1 MPDQDMANFG
11 GARMVKS
18 LTHRVTDLL
27 KQQTAHKKVRSA
39 ADPEE
44 WAAEELKLN
53 EKIAEQSQY
62 VDDYVKAYL
71 TAFSSSHATAGL
83 PNNIQ

>member
-1 MPDQDMANFG
+1 MMRCLKDRA
-11 GARMVKS
+11 AT
-18 LTHRVTDLL
+18 LT
-27 KQQTAHKKVRSA
+27 KQLNAHMKMRSA

-53 EKIAEQSQY
+53 EKIAEHSQL
-62 VDDYVKAYL
+62 VDDYTKAYL